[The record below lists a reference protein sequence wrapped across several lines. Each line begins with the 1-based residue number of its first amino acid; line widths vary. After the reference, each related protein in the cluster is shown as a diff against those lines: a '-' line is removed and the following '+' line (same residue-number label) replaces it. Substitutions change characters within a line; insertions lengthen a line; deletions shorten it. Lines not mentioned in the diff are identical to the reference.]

1 MTISCD
7 YIMSPHS
14 NVKFIPEL
22 LHLNRERLLMFRAIH
37 LDHASD
43 APGVGRDDVEQQSTA
58 VLDRSLHGD
67 VVGVPL
73 PQLRI
78 EE

>member
-1 MTISCD
+1 MDGS
-7 YIMSPHS
+7 
-14 NVKFIPEL
+14 
-22 LHLNRERLLMFRAIH
+22 LHEAMLLMFRATH

-58 VLDRSLHGD
+58 VLDRGLHGD

-73 PQLRI
+73 PQLRV